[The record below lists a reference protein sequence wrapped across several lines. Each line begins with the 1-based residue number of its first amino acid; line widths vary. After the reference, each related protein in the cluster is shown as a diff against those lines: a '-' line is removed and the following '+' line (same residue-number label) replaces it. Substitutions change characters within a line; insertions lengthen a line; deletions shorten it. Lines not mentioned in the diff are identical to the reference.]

1 MSENNY
7 FVEGKTGLWEVVI
20 GLEVHAQI
28 TSHAKLF
35 SGASAEFGA
44 DPNTHVDYLDA
55 GLPGIL
61 PVINQRCVDQA
72 IKTGLGLHGDVQPI
86 SVFDRKNYFYA
97 DLPLGYQISQFE
109 KPIVLGGYI
118 DINLEDGTPKRIN
131 ITRLHM
137 EQDAGKSTH
146 DLHPSLSYID
156 LNRAGVALMEIVSEP
171 EIRSPH
177 EAQAYVKKLR
187 TIVRYLGT
195 CDGNMEQGSMR
206 VDANVSLHK
215 PGTPFGTRAEIKNVN
230 SVRFLGQAIE
240 FEIQRQLEILESGGE
255 VVQETRLF
263 DPSKGETRSMRSK
276 EDAHDYRYFPDPD
289 LKPLVL
295 TADRIAT
302 VKATMPELPDA
313 KKERFMADYALSAYD
328 ADILVAEIGT
338 AAYYESVVK
347 ASVASKKASK
357 PVHESEQE
365 SKDSRNAVDTCSMS
379 TENSAERRTQ
389 DVKWDGGAAAKT
401 IANWLI
407 VEVFG
412 AMNREGVTLDA
423 LSFKPE
429 HLAKLVD
436 LIMDGTISGKIA
448 KDIFAK
454 MWESGKA
461 PDALV
466 EELGLKQ
473 ISDTSV
479 IEKVVD
485 DIIAANMDK
494 VEAYKGGKVQLFGF
508 FVGSVMKALEGKA
521 NPGMVN
527 EFLKKKIG

>member
-1 MSENNY
+1 MSENTY
-7 FVEGKTGLWEVVI
+7 FVEGQTGLWEVVI

-28 TSHAKLF
+28 TSNAKLF
-35 SGASAEFGA
+35 SGASTEFGA
-44 DPNTHVDYLDA
+44 DPNSHVDYLDA
-55 GLPGIL
+55 GLPGML
-61 PVINQRCVDQA
+61 PVVNQHCIDQA
-72 IKTGLGLHGDVQPI
+72 IKTGLGLHGNVQTLSI
-86 SVFDRKNYFYA
+86 FDRKNYFYA

-131 ITRLHM
+131 VTRLHV
-137 EQDAGKSTH
+137 EQDAGKSIH
-146 DLHPSLSYID
+146 DLHPNHSYID

-171 EIRSPH
+171 EIRSPY

-195 CDGNMEQGSMR
+195 CDGNMEQGSLR
-206 VDANVSLHK
+206 VDANVSLHR

-230 SVRFLGQAIE
+230 SIRFLGQAIDY
-240 FEIQRQLEILESGGE
+240 EINRQLAILESGGE
-255 VVQETRLF
+255 IAQETRLF
-263 DPSKGETRSMRSK
+263 DPTKGETRSMRSK

-295 TADRIAT
+295 MNDRIDNIRAQ
-302 VKATMPELPDA
+302 MPELPDV
-313 KKERFMADYALSAYD
+313 KKERFMHDYNLSPYD
-328 ADILVAEIGT
+328 ADILVAEMDT
-338 AAYYESVVK
+338 AHYYEGIVK
-347 ASVASKKASK
+347 ASKAT
-357 PVHESEQE
+357 
-365 SKDSRNAVDTCSMS
+365 DTK
-379 TENSAERRTQ
+379 Q
-389 DVKWDGGAAAKT
+389 AAKT

-412 AMNREGVTLDA
+412 AMNRESRTLST
-423 LSFKPE
+423 LPFTKE
-429 HLAKLVD
+429 HLAILVD
-436 LIMDGTISGKIA
+436 LILDGTISGKIA
-448 KDIFAK
+448 KDVFAK

-466 EELGLKQ
+466 AELGLTQ

-479 IEKVVD
+479 IEKIVD
-485 DIIAANMDK
+485 EVIAANADK
-494 VEAYKGGKVQLFGF
+494 VSAYQGGKVQLFGF

-527 EFLKKKIG
+527 DLLKKKLG